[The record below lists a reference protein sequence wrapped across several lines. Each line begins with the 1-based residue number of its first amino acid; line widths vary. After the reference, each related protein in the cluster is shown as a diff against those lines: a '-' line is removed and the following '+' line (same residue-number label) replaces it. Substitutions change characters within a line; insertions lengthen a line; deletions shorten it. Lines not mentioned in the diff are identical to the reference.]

1 MNSGKFSNNRRELP
15 KGQTQFSTI
24 VLCRGLRAMAETVSV
39 AEIVKK
45 LADQLECSICLDS
58 FTDPKLL
65 QCFHVFCKDCL
76 EPLALRDQ
84 HGLSLRCPNCR
95 RSTLLPANGVSG
107 LQPAFHVH
115 HLFDIRDALQKVKQ
129 GQEGQKTLCEKCNK
143 RDVNGF
149 CRDCGEFICNTCMEM
164 HQTWKELST
173 HKVISLQQLK
183 SDATEMVPPTKK
195 TLYCSKHPGKELD
208 LFCETDKE
216 LICQHCIVK
225 THRDHQYDL
234 VSEAFP
240 KHRDAIVSHLEPVRQ
255 QLNTVNK
262 AIHGL
267 GTTQDQLVDQRA
279 AIEADIQRKTGQLHE
294 AIEVRKTEL
303 IGELDKMT
311 QQKLKTLSIQ
321 RDELEL
327 VQTRLNSCLQFVN
340 DSLKTGS
347 EGEILVMEKPVVQQ
361 VKEMCA
367 EYDPSKLQP
376 CEQADMALSASS
388 ELLPACQQFGQVY
401 SHPVCP
407 EKCYAT
413 VKGLEVATV
422 GEQSTVTVHAI
433 DAHGSMC
440 AKPLPLIS
448 CELVP
453 SSGERMKSEVK
464 PSKSSEYQVDYRP
477 TRRGRHQLHI
487 KVCDQHIRGS
497 PFAVVALRKLE
508 APTRTITG
516 LNDPWGVAVD
526 KRGQII
532 ISEHGGH
539 CISIYSS
546 GKRIRSFGQK
556 GSAPGQF
563 KDPLGVAVDRAGNI
577 LVVDGL
583 NHRFQK
589 FTADGEFI
597 TSVGSN
603 GSKPLQFRNPVGI
616 CISPSEKVYICEHN
630 NQRVQILNP
639 DLTFSIAFGSRGS
652 GDGQFQNPWDIAF
665 DSRGNVYVADS
676 GNHRIQ
682 VFTEDGRFL
691 RKFGKKGGGDGELT
705 RPASVA
711 IDSDNVAY
719 VTDSSNHRISLF
731 TSEGHFL
738 RSFGTQ
744 GEGPGQFNNPHGIAV
759 DKDGL
764 VYVCDWCNDCLQIL

>member
-1 MNSGKFSNNRRELP
+1 
-15 KGQTQFSTI
+15 
-24 VLCRGLRAMAETVSV
+24 
-39 AEIVKK
+39 
-45 LADQLECSICLDS
+45 
-58 FTDPKLL
+58 
-65 QCFHVFCKDCL
+65 
-76 EPLALRDQ
+76 
-84 HGLSLRCPNCR
+84 
-95 RSTLLPANGVSG
+95 
-107 LQPAFHVH
+107 
-115 HLFDIRDALQKVKQ
+115 
-129 GQEGQKTLCEKCNK
+129 
-143 RDVNGF
+143 
-149 CRDCGEFICNTCMEM
+149 M

-173 HKVISLQQLK
+173 HKVISLEQLK
-183 SDATEMVPPTKK
+183 SDATEMVSPTKK

-216 LICQHCIVK
+216 LICRDCIVK

-262 AIHGL
+262 AIQGL
-267 GTTQDQLVDQRA
+267 GTVQDQIMDQRA
-279 AIEADIQRKTGQLHE
+279 AIEADIQRKTRQLHE

-347 EGEILVMEKPVVQQ
+347 EGEILAMEKPVVQQ

-376 CEQADMALSASS
+376 CEQADMALTASS

-413 VKGLEVATV
+413 GKGLEVATV

-433 DAHGSMC
+433 DAQGSKC

-453 SSGERMKSEVK
+453 SSGERMKCEVK

-497 PFAVVALRKLE
+497 PFAVVALGSLRLPLE
-508 APTRTITG
+508 PSLASM
-516 LNDPWGVAVD
+516 DPWGVAVD

-532 ISEHGGH
+532 IAESGGH

-546 GKRIRSFGQK
+546 GK
-556 GSAPGQF
+556 
-563 KDPLGVAVDRAGNI
+563 KD
-577 LVVDGL
+577 
-583 NHRFQK
+583 
-589 FTADGEFI
+589 
-597 TSVGSN
+597 
-603 GSKPLQFRNPVGI
+603 
-616 CISPSEKVYICEHN
+616 
-630 NQRVQILNP
+630 
-639 DLTFSIAFGSRGS
+639 
-652 GDGQFQNPWDIAF
+652 
-665 DSRGNVYVADS
+665 
-676 GNHRIQ
+676 
-682 VFTEDGRFL
+682 
-691 RKFGKKGGGDGELT
+691 
-705 RPASVA
+705 
-711 IDSDNVAY
+711 
-719 VTDSSNHRISLF
+719 
-731 TSEGHFL
+731 
-738 RSFGTQ
+738 
-744 GEGPGQFNNPHGIAV
+744 
-759 DKDGL
+759 
-764 VYVCDWCNDCLQIL
+764 

>member
-1 MNSGKFSNNRRELP
+1 
-15 KGQTQFSTI
+15 
-24 VLCRGLRAMAETVSV
+24 MAEPVSV
-39 AEIVKK
+39 TDQALKK

-76 EPLALRDQ
+76 EPLVLRDQ

-95 RSTLLPANGVSG
+95 RSTLIPANGVSG

-115 HLFDIRDALQKVKQ
+115 HLFEIRDALQKVKQ
-129 GQEGQKTLCEKCNK
+129 GQEGQKTKCEKCKK
-143 RDVNGF
+143 REVNGF
-149 CRDCGEFICNTCMEM
+149 CRDCGKFVCEVCMEI
-164 HQTWKELST
+164 HQTWDEYST
-173 HKVISLQQLK
+173 HTVISLEQLK

-195 TLYCSKHPGKELD
+195 TLYCSNHPGKELD
-208 LFCETDKE
+208 LFCETDQE

-240 KHRDAIVSHLEPVRQ
+240 KHRDAIASHLEPVRQ
-255 QLNTVNK
+255 QLSTVNK
-262 AIHGL
+262 AVQDL
-267 GTTQDQLVDQRA
+267 GTAQDQIMDQRA
-279 AIEADIQRKTGQLHE
+279 LIETDIETKITQLHE
-294 AIEVRKTEL
+294 ALEVRKTEL
-303 IGELDKMT
+303 IGQLDQMM

-327 VQTRLNSCLQFVN
+327 VQTRLNSCLQFVS

-347 EGEILVMEKPVVQQ
+347 EGEILAMEKPVVHQ

-367 EYDPSKLQP
+367 EFDTSKLAPQ
-376 CEQADMALSASS
+376 EQADMALTASS
-388 ELLPACQQFGQVY
+388 ELLPACQQFGQAY
-401 SHPVCP
+401 SRPLCP

-413 VKGLEVATV
+413 GKGLEVATV

-433 DAHGSMC
+433 DTRGSKC

-453 SSGERMKSEVK
+453 SSGERMKCEVK
-464 PSKSSEYQVDYRP
+464 PSKSSEYQVDYWP

-497 PFAVVALRKLE
+497 PFTVVTLRKLE

-532 ISEHGGH
+532 IAEYGGQ

-546 GKRIRSFGQK
+546 GERIRSFGQF

-563 KDPLGVAVDRAGNI
+563 LFPCGVAVDRAGNI
-577 LVVDGL
+577 LVVDEG
-583 NHRFQK
+583 NHRIQK
-589 FTADGEFI
+589 FTAEGKFMA
-597 TSVGSN
+597 SVGSS
-603 GSKPLQFRNPVGI
+603 GRKPLKFSNPAGI
-616 CISPSEKVYICEHN
+616 GISPTEKVYICDQYNH
-630 NQRVQILNP
+630 RVQILNP
-639 DLTFSIAFGSRGS
+639 DLTFSTSFGNEGC
-652 GDGQFQNPWDIAF
+652 GDGQFNHPCDVAF
-665 DSRGNVYVADS
+665 DSRGNVYVADG

-682 VFTEDGRFL
+682 VFTEEGHFL
-691 RKFGKKGGGDGELT
+691 RKFGKKGGGDGELNW
-705 RPASVA
+705 PAGVA
-711 IDSDNVAY
+711 IDSDDVVY
-719 VTDSSNHRISLF
+719 ISEGGNHRISIV

-738 RSFGTQ
+738 KSFGTL
-744 GEGPGQFNNPHGIAV
+744 GEGPGQFKFTPRGIAV

-764 VYVCDWCNDCLQIL
+764 VYVCDDSNECLVLMC